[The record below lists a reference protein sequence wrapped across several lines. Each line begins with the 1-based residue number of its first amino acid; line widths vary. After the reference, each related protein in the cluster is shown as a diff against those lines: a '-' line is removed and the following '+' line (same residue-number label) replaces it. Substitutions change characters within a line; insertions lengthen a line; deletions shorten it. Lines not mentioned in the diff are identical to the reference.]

1 MASSEATAASA
12 TSAASSTTSAD
23 DVRVSVLETVL
34 WKRLAEA
41 KDLREL
47 AAPWIELQCG
57 LISAECGTVALIK
70 DGGNPQVLASWPVG
84 TKQAA
89 LVAAALA
96 AVEERRGIVQ
106 QAPASGAADTPG
118 VLLSYPI
125 LQGERA
131 IGAAAVALDGRVSS
145 DLRRITRQLQWGVA
159 WLRER
164 VLADV
169 VAQSER
175 RRRTSVVVLEL
186 LAGVFNTEGFAAA
199 CRAAATALA
208 HEFACERV
216 GIGFSRYGSIRV
228 AEISHTAQFGQNMNT
243 VRLIRDAMEEAMDQR
258 AALLYP
264 GSPDE
269 PHVMRAHAALAAA
282 HNSGSILTVPMF
294 AHDRFIGAITFE
306 HSGEQPFDTETM
318 AVLDGAVCA
327 LAPILETMRRDD
339 RWLIARLVDAIERQG
354 SLLFGPD
361 QWGRKLALAGAI
373 AAAGFAYFATG
384 MYRVTGDAEIEG
396 RIQRSVVATFNG
408 FIKDAPARPGDSVTE
423 GQTLAVLDDSDLV
436 LERLRWVTE
445 RQQKV
450 FERERAIGERDRA
463 KVNIT
468 SAEIEKAEAQIKL
481 VDEEL
486 SRTRITA
493 PFNGI
498 VVSGDLAQQIGA
510 PVQRGQ
516 VLFEVAP
523 LDSYRVAI
531 EADESQIGD
540 IHVGQSGRLVV
551 TSLPNEIFPITVSK
565 MTPVAKAHDGHN
577 FFRVEARLNDGA
589 PQLRPGMR
597 GAAKLDVDDRRLAWI
612 WGRSFINWVTLFA
625 WRWFG

>member
-1 MASSEATAASA
+1 MASIEASTANAASA
-12 TSAASSTTSAD
+12 GSATTAD

-41 KDLREL
+41 NNLREL

-57 LISAECGTVALIK
+57 LIGAERGLVALTK
-70 DGGNPQVLASWPVG
+70 DGVNPQALASWPDG
-84 TKQAA
+84 TSQVA
-89 LVAAALA
+89 LLAAASA
-96 AVEERRGIVQ
+96 AAEQRRGVVQ
-106 QAPASGAADTPG
+106 QSPASGAADATG

-125 LQGERA
+125 LQGDHA
-131 IGAAAVALDGRVSS
+131 IGAAAVELDGKAGS

-164 VLADV
+164 ILADT

-175 RRRTSVVVLEL
+175 QRRTSVVALEL
-186 LAGVFNTEGFAAA
+186 LASVFNTEGFAAA

-208 HEFACERV
+208 HEFGCERV
-216 GIGFSRYGSIRV
+216 GIGFSRYGTVRV
-228 AEISHTAQFGQNMNT
+228 AEISHTAQFGRNMNT

-258 AALLYP
+258 TALLYP

-269 PHVMRAHAALAAA
+269 PHVTRAHAALAAA
-282 HNSGSILTVPMF
+282 HNSGCILTVPMF
-294 AHDRFIGAITFE
+294 AHDRFIGAVTFE
-306 HSGEQPFDTETM
+306 HDSDHPFDADTM
-318 AVLDGAVCA
+318 AVLDGVVCA
-327 LAPILETMRRDD
+327 MAPILETMRRDD
-339 RWLIARLVDAIERQG
+339 RWLIARLADSVIRQS
-354 SLLFGPD
+354 SLLFGPGH
-361 QWGRKLALAGAI
+361 WGRKLALAGAI
-373 AAAGFAYFATG
+373 VVAAFAYFATG
-384 MYRVTGDAEIEG
+384 MYRVTGEAEIEG
-396 RIQRSVVATFNG
+396 RIQRSIVATFNG
-408 FIKDAPARPGDSVTE
+408 FIKEAPARPGDTVTE

-445 RQQKV
+445 RQKKV
-450 FERERAIGERDRA
+450 FERERAIGERNRA
-463 KVNIT
+463 NVNII
-468 SAEIEKAEAQIKL
+468 SAEVEEAEAQVKL

-493 PFNGI
+493 PFAGI
-498 VVSGDLAQQIGA
+498 VVSGDLAQEIGA

-523 LDSYRVAI
+523 LDSYRVALEI
-531 EADESQIGD
+531 DESQIGD
-540 IHVGQSGRLVV
+540 VHVGQSGRLVV
-551 TSLPNEIFPITVSK
+551 TSLPNDVFPLTVSK

-577 FFRVEARLNDGA
+577 FFRVEARLNDAA

-597 GAAKLDVDDRRLAWI
+597 GAAKLDVDDRRLVWI